1 MAQLR
6 EGIIFPTNFYIADLF
21 NEQQNQKYKNF
32 LMELS
37 KRTEGERRS
46 NRNGWQSDT
55 FLWREEIFKP
65 LLDQIL
71 DSTQVI
77 AKNLSNKELP
87 QMVVRAMWG
96 NINPKGGFNFTHV
109 HPSGWLSGVYYI
121 QLPENNNEIV
131 FQDPRSSRMMDFQRS
146 SLIKDEYFSHYP
158 KVGEL
163 LLFPSWLPHFVTP
176 NTSEQNRISIS
187 FNVELVV

>member
-109 HPSGWLSGVYYI
+109 HPSGWLSGVYYV